1 MAKDF
6 KIKGFLVSNIGQF
19 ELLKDFKDYDLIANY
34 NLNVYNNQTF
44 KELNCSTVTLSPEL
58 SKDYLSG
65 IEYLKGD
72 LEKKYSEIIVY
83 GKLPLMN
90 TNYCLL
96 GETNKCYKSC
106 SHKCSSSNYYYL
118 KDRLG
123 LLFRIVPDNID
134 TVTTVFNSKNSS
146 ISINSVS
153 CDYARIDILDE
164 NPNEINH
171 IIEVVK
177 SGNRFEG
184 KEFTNG
190 NFNRDI

>member
-1 MAKDF
+1 M
-6 KIKGFLVSNIGQF
+6 
-19 ELLKDFKDYDLIANY
+19 
-34 NLNVYNNQTF
+34 
-44 KELNCSTVTLSPEL
+44 
-58 SKDYLSG
+58 
-65 IEYLKGD
+65 
-72 LEKKYSEIIVY
+72 
-83 GKLPLMN
+83 
-90 TNYCLL
+90 
-96 GETNKCYKSC
+96 
-106 SHKCSSSNYYYL
+106 
-118 KDRLG
+118 G

-134 TVTTVFNSKNSS
+134 TVTTIFNSKNSS

-164 NPNEINH
+164 TPNEINQ